1 MLNKLKVKDI
11 DFFLRVIGE
20 IKNKKD
26 NDFGINKSIN
36 NFGVDFAFQG
46 NVEVL
51 VNGIDMTIQK
61 IHKHFI
67 NLLIFLFF
75 PYKTSQLF
83 KYILIND

>member
-36 NFGVDFAFQG
+36 NFGVDFAF
-46 NVEVL
+46 
-51 VNGIDMTIQK
+51 
-61 IHKHFI
+61 
-67 NLLIFLFF
+67 
-75 PYKTSQLF
+75 
-83 KYILIND
+83 